1 MERYTHYV
9 SFRSWTCVLFP
20 FFFLSASGCGL
31 RKQSSIRHLVAKR
44 QGRKR
49 LDCLRGARWW
59 GRCGVQ
65 GRKPREEEEEE
76 RNGRR
81 RSRRR
86 REIDRTRAKSTNKVL
101 LCFFLFQLD
110 GRGSCGA
117 LCNSV
122 VVPAMKISV
131 KTLKGNYFD
140 LDVSPSDSVCCCC
153 SSSSSLLSVRL
164 FLDSCFPPL
173 LRPCFVFGLR
183 DKLEARG
190 RRGKTAVFSDFC
202 IS

>member
-1 MERYTHYV
+1 VCKEGNRE
-9 SFRSWTCVLFP
+9 
-20 FFFLSASGCGL
+20 
-31 RKQSSIRHLVAKR
+31 KKKKR
-44 QGRKR
+44 NG
-49 LDCLRGARWW
+49 
-59 GRCGVQ
+59 
-65 GRKPREEEEEE
+65 
-76 RNGRR
+76 GRR
-81 RSRRR
+81 RRRRSR

-101 LCFFLFQLD
+101 LCFFLIELD
-110 GRGSCGA
+110 RRGSCGA

-140 LDVSPSDSVCCCC
+140 LDVSPSDSVCSSSSSS
-153 SSSSSLLSVRL
+153 SSSSSLPSVCL

-173 LRPCFVFGLR
+173 LRPRFVFCFR

-190 RRGKTAVFSDFC
+190 RRGNTAVFSDFC